1 MFNIDNDV
9 PIGIDLGTTNSCI
22 AYWDENEVKIIPNR
36 VGEKITPSII
46 YLHNNEFIIGEY
58 IQKDLK
64 LSRESEKIYSI
75 KRIIGQDYNDRGL
88 LEEIKNLHYN
98 ILKNEVTNKPVIRL
112 YKNGKYEDYT
122 PEELSSLILKKLKE
136 DAEKLLLRKI
146 DKVVISV
153 PAYFD
158 DAQRNATIEAARLA
172 DLTVIRIINE
182 PTAAALSYGLGQNF
196 CPIKKKI
203 SCFSNVFKKNRK
215 IRESLNM
222 QINNN
227 KINSNSNDIN
237 NRNSLKSSF
246 CLIQDDEKND
256 LVSSINKIN
265 EINIKSSINK
275 MDEKG
280 KNIMVF
286 DLGGGTFDLAILN
299 LNIDKKEY
307 EVKSKYSDKH
317 LGGDDFDNKLVDYCL
332 KYCNFEKQM
341 NEIDNKS
348 KERLKKACEH
358 AKKVLSKQEDDE
370 YDDDEDENNIKTQI
384 RVDNLLEGKDIL
396 VTITRKQFEEDIC
409 KDLFDRLEK
418 NFTKLLEEVEKER
431 EKFKIDKIDEII
443 LVGGSTR
450 MPKIKKIIRKHLKEC
465 KINDEINPDEVVAYG
480 AAIQAAMLL
489 TLGKNNYLN
498 DVKLLDITPISLGTD
513 VVNKSNE
520 PKIKELGNK
529 MSIIIPKWTSIPTE
543 KTKVYQTIE
552 DNQPV
557 MKISI
562 FEGENDYL
570 KYNKLL
576 DTFNLIE
583 LPQKP
588 KGEVKCEITFKID
601 ENNIL
606 SVTAKETSTGLSKNI
621 QVISNREIERKKSSN
636 KNLNIYDINER
647 KQTEKKVKELFK
659 LYKDA
664 KNNQSKIIVLENY
677 NKSIKENLSQIN
689 PNGAPENIN
698 ENNIEKYF
706 IYVYQLLESYE
717 EILYLNKDDKKEKE
731 LINEIKKYINI
742 FKNQSCYYIKEIID
756 LFKGAKK
763 EIFLD
768 IFSYSTKIL
777 NEVGLDYLNNLRQ
790 FSRYYA
796 KLYFEVVLKLYKK
809 YITKEDELTN
819 EDIAKEKNI
828 SDQNLQK
835 INSNAIS
842 LIMKSKKEKA
852 LIEPLNSN
860 DEKKKRQKMFSEKW
874 NETGFTFFNKK
885 INPENEELSND
896 EYNLIYDELT
906 RIHDETVL
914 NIKKAN
920 DDNLKKELIEE
931 EGICLGNMA
940 KIKYIYQ
947 KGTEYHKYKKMI
959 DNCLKCAELCHKN
972 EDNNC
977 NWFFEAVALQ
987 RELDNIIIN
996 NNNNDNDEEEIKRE
1010 IEPIISELDK
1020 FYNANKERF
1029 IDYILTNFPYNGYNE
1044 KSRDSRYDWNKCNR
1058 DLIDFLR
1065 KKYDPN
1071 NYPKRTKEEKKRY
1084 YIILNISQKLNSIL
1098 N

>member
-1 MFNIDNDV
+1 M
-9 PIGIDLGTTNSCI
+9 
-22 AYWDENEVKIIPNR
+22 
-36 VGEKITPSII
+36 
-46 YLHNNEFIIGEY
+46 
-58 IQKDLK
+58 
-64 LSRESEKIYSI
+64 
-75 KRIIGQDYNDRGL
+75 
-88 LEEIKNLHYN
+88 
-98 ILKNEVTNKPVIRL
+98 
-112 YKNGKYEDYT
+112 
-122 PEELSSLILKKLKE
+122 
-136 DAEKLLLRKI
+136 
-146 DKVVISV
+146 
-153 PAYFD
+153 
-158 DAQRNATIEAARLA
+158 
-172 DLTVIRIINE
+172 
-182 PTAAALSYGLGQNF
+182 
-196 CPIKKKI
+196 
-203 SCFSNVFKKNRK
+203 
-215 IRESLNM
+215 
-222 QINNN
+222 
-227 KINSNSNDIN
+227 
-237 NRNSLKSSF
+237 
-246 CLIQDDEKND
+246 
-256 LVSSINKIN
+256 
-265 EINIKSSINK
+265 
-275 MDEKG
+275 
-280 KNIMVF
+280 
-286 DLGGGTFDLAILN
+286 
-299 LNIDKKEY
+299 
-307 EVKSKYSDKH
+307 
-317 LGGDDFDNKLVDYCL
+317 
-332 KYCNFEKQM
+332 
-341 NEIDNKS
+341 
-348 KERLKKACEH
+348 
-358 AKKVLSKQEDDE
+358 
-370 YDDDEDENNIKTQI
+370 
-384 RVDNLLEGKDIL
+384 
-396 VTITRKQFEEDIC
+396 
-409 KDLFDRLEK
+409 
-418 NFTKLLEEVEKER
+418 
-431 EKFKIDKIDEII
+431 
-443 LVGGSTR
+443 
-450 MPKIKKIIRKHLKEC
+450 
-465 KINDEINPDEVVAYG
+465 
-480 AAIQAAMLL
+480 
-489 TLGKNNYLN
+489 
-498 DVKLLDITPISLGTD
+498 
-513 VVNKSNE
+513 
-520 PKIKELGNK
+520 
-529 MSIIIPKWTSIPTE
+529 
-543 KTKVYQTIE
+543 
-552 DNQPV
+552 
-557 MKISI
+557 
-562 FEGENDYL
+562 
-570 KYNKLL
+570 
-576 DTFNLIE
+576 
-583 LPQKP
+583 
-588 KGEVKCEITFKID
+588 
-601 ENNIL
+601 
-606 SVTAKETSTGLSKNI
+606 
-621 QVISNREIERKKSSN
+621 
-636 KNLNIYDINER
+636 
-647 KQTEKKVKELFK
+647 
-659 LYKDA
+659 
-664 KNNQSKIIVLENY
+664 
-677 NKSIKENLSQIN
+677 SQIN

-756 LFKGAKK
+756 LFKGARK

-777 NEVGLDYLNNLRQ
+777 NEVGLDYLSNLRQ

-860 DEKKKRQKMFSEKW
+860 DEKKKRQKMFVENW

-940 KIKYIYQ
+940 KIKYTYQ